1 MIDRRAF
8 QRILTVLVALS
19 LALPLPI
26 GHAQLR
32 RVLIGYSSFSSN
44 QTPLW
49 VAKEEGIYKR
59 FGLDIDLILI
69 EGGTRGAQAL
79 ISGDLPIMGMA
90 GQPIISARARGSDLV
105 IIGGVVNKMNYI
117 LASAPGIKKPEELKG
132 KRVAISQIGTASY
145 HAVILAL
152 KHWGMDA
159 RRDRITILQT
169 GNQAARVASLQS
181 GGSDVII
188 VNPGLSS
195 TLKERG
201 FNVIADFSEL
211 PIPYPQ
217 QVIATRERLLKTDSD
232 LAERFLKAVAVGTAF
247 TWDPKNK
254 ERVKAVLAR
263 YLRLDSVEKAEEHYQ
278 SVLKVLPKKPYAD
291 PVGISA
297 MVEFMAE
304 TDPMVAKLK
313 PEEVINHSLLKK
325 LDDSGFM
332 DQLYKKQ

>member
-26 GHAQLR
+26 AHAQLR

-49 VAKEEGIYKR
+49 VAKEEGIYKH

-117 LASAPGIKKPEELKG
+117 LASAPGIKKPEELRG

-217 QVIATRERLLKTDSD
+217 QVIAARERLLKTDSD

-263 YLRLDSVEKAEEHYQ
+263 YLRLDGVEKAEEHYQ
-278 SVLKVLPKKPYAD
+278 SALKVLPKKPYAD

-325 LDDSGFM
+325 LDESGFM

>member
-19 LALPLPI
+19 LALPLPLA
-26 GHAQLR
+26 HAQLR

>member
-1 MIDRRAF
+1 MIDRSAF
-8 QRILTVLVALS
+8 QRILTVLVTLS

-26 GHAQLR
+26 AHAQLR

-49 VAKEEGIYKR
+49 VAKEEGIYKQ

-117 LASAPGIKKPEELKG
+117 LASAPGIKKPEELRG

-145 HAVILAL
+145 HAVILAF

-169 GNQAARVASLQS
+169 GNQAARVASLQA

-217 QVIATRERLLKTDSD
+217 QVIVTRERLLKTDSD

-254 ERVKAVLAR
+254 ERVKVVLVR

-325 LDDSGFM
+325 LDESGFM